1 MDVQGKR
8 GILFGDSQMEG
19 ISRTLKRLLE
29 EAGAEVAVSAH
40 RGMSLKTAYTTLPN
54 ETEGYDFVVLSF
66 GGNNPPPNK
75 SVAIAQMDRML
86 SEIGNK
92 TIFWISVLPA
102 EDRELQVGRGRMETW
117 QKEYLPTRS
126 VHVIDGR
133 ALTSDLPRS
142 DGLHL
147 AGSSYTTFA
156 VRVFSAMKSATNF
169 PWKPVIF
176 GAIVGIVTAVAST
189 RTIR

>member
-1 MDVQGKR
+1 
-8 GILFGDSQMEG
+8 MEG

-147 AGSSYTTFA
+147 FGSSYTTFA
-156 VRVFSAMKSATNF
+156 ARVFSAIQSAANF

-176 GAIVGIVTAVAST
+176 GAIVGIVTAVASS